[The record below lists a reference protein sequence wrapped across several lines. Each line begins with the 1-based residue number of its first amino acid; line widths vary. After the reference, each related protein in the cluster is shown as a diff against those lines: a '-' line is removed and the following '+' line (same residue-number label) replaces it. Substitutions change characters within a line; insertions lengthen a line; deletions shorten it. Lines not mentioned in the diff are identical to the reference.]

1 MPTILFKEE
10 SYRIIGTCFAVYN
23 ELGSGFLE
31 GVYQEALAIEF
42 GSQGIPFAAKRKL
55 ALHYKGQALE
65 SKYEPDFICYDAIIV
80 EIKAA
85 SGLVDRHRA
94 QVHNYLKATGHR
106 LGLLVNFGS
115 DPKLQYERIVR

>member
-1 MPTILFKEE
+1 MPAILFKEE
-10 SYRIIGTCFAVYN
+10 SYRIIGASFEVYN

-42 GSQGIPFAAKRKL
+42 LSQGIPFSAKQELELR
-55 ALHYKGQALE
+55 YKGQTLKC
-65 SKYEPDFICYDAIIV
+65 KYEPDFICHGSIIV
-80 EIKAA
+80 ELKSA
-85 SGLVDRHRA
+85 GELVDRHRA
-94 QVHNYLKATGHR
+94 QVYNYLKATGYR

>member
-1 MPTILFKEE
+1 MPTILFKDE
-10 SYRIIGTCFAVYN
+10 SYRIVGACFDVYN

-31 GVYQEALAIEF
+31 GVYQEALTIEF
-42 GSQGIPFAAKRKL
+42 RSRSIPFAAKREL
-55 ALHYKGQALE
+55 ELHYKGQKLQ
-65 SKYEPDFICYDAIIV
+65 STYEPDFICYDAIIL
-80 EIKAA
+80 EIKSA

-106 LGLLVNFGS
+106 LGLLANFGS